1 MHYDDLSPFEWIELL
16 NIRREIKERQYKTLQ
31 ELDKAGKNQEAGE
44 KEVTKE
50 TSLATHRIDAINKMM
65 KNSKMG

>member
-1 MHYDDLSPFEWIELL
+1 VHYDDLSPFEWIELL
-16 NIRREIKERQYKTLQ
+16 NIRREVKEKQYKTLQ

-44 KEVTKE
+44 NEVTKE